1 MAMGEGQSA
10 ETKPVKVPAWQIF
23 YDDISLI
30 FMLGMVIPVVMYI
43 IWGLMEIISVP
54 AEPPQP

>member
-1 MAMGEGQSA
+1 MKEGETEEKQR
-10 ETKPVKVPAWQIF
+10 VKIPAWQVF

-43 IWGLMEIISVP
+43 IWGLMEIINVP
-54 AEPPQP
+54 VLPPQP